1 MLASSSQIK
10 MINKVTGAIISIANV
25 TNCVAA
31 AVSSNGEVYYTGSL
45 GTYKLQNGIV
55 IWSSSLLSGNTIDVL
70 NNTIWLGRNLIDP
83 VAQHD
88 SAELVS
94 LNSSGVILIR
104 DTIKNGRILFVN
116 ISSNNRPSVIS
127 TWGGFN
133 TPTNSVYSILKPFIV
148 FDDYNL
154 AYGGGGFILSRF
166 NSNTIMKLGFAEP
179 FWDVNAPYN
188 TGVLGTF
195 KVCAGGAPFNV
206 KYKLYDGS
214 FSAGNIV
221 FVELS
226 DVSGS
231 FNNSMT
237 IGVSS
242 TQASEGTISCQIP
255 TGMTNSYGYVLRI
268 KAISPLIYSIENSGN
283 IDISAPISTISLSGS
298 NNTFCAKK
306 ETLSVITSGAS
317 YSWLRN
323 GVPLNVGSQQFVP
336 TLSGT
341 YRCVVSDDMGCTRQ
355 SNNQIA
361 VTVKPLPNAA
371 INYSGNMEIC
381 NTDTLQL
388 SVPAIAGNTYQWFK
402 GVSSLSGQ
410 TANNYS
416 TNVTGNY
423 KVTVTGS
430 NGCTKTSSV
439 LKLSV
444 YKPSITAFGPT
455 TFCNGG
461 NVVLGINSGTTN
473 SWQWIKNNVNI
484 SGANNQYYVATKTG
498 YYKVA
503 TTNTNG
509 CTGVSANV
517 VVTVNCREGEL
528 ENEFNTKLNAYPNPI
543 DDIVTIE
550 GASIS
555 SNGKLKLFDL
565 TGREVL
571 FSIVSVEEGVAVI
584 NCSMLK
590 EGIFLLKYE
599 DEFGATCIIKLSKQ

>member
-1 MLASSSQIK
+1 
-10 MINKVTGAIISIANV
+10 
-25 TNCVAA
+25 
-31 AVSSNGEVYYTGSL
+31 
-45 GTYKLQNGIV
+45 
-55 IWSSSLLSGNTIDVL
+55 
-70 NNTIWLGRNLIDP
+70 
-83 VAQHD
+83 
-88 SAELVS
+88 
-94 LNSSGVILIR
+94 
-104 DTIKNGRILFVN
+104 
-116 ISSNNRPSVIS
+116 
-127 TWGGFN
+127 
-133 TPTNSVYSILKPFIV
+133 
-148 FDDYNL
+148 
-154 AYGGGGFILSRF
+154 
-166 NSNTIMKLGFAEP
+166 
-179 FWDVNAPYN
+179 
-188 TGVLGTF
+188 
-195 KVCAGGAPFNV
+195 
-206 KYKLYDGS
+206 
-214 FSAGNIV
+214 
-221 FVELS
+221 
-226 DVSGS
+226 
-231 FNNSMT
+231 
-237 IGVSS
+237 
-242 TQASEGTISCQIP
+242 
-255 TGMTNSYGYVLRI
+255 MTNSYGYVLRI